1 VPEPDLQGLQSAL
14 AELREKTGEEVLFF
28 FAGEA
33 EWPEGTELD
42 PETGR
47 PYDPLI
53 EPTTNK
59 APQPLFITCSVAF
72 RPSYREDTDESRLGN
87 LKVNQVLLSM
97 SITEWD
103 LVASAVS
110 FNIKEDN
117 YLIVKS
123 TADGIGSDYRQLVW
137 GERQG
142 NPLEVPPP
150 EEEPP
155 EEEPPEEEG
164 P

>member
-1 VPEPDLQGLQSAL
+1 MPDPDLAGLQNAL

-28 FAGEA
+28 FE
-33 EWPEGTELD
+33 ETLEYPPGTEID
-42 PETGR
+42 PETGK

-53 EPTTNK
+53 EPTK
-59 APQPLFITCSVAF
+59 GESDDPLFIKCSVAF
-72 RPSYREDTDESRLGN
+72 RPSFAEDTEESRIGN
-87 LKVNQVLLSM
+87 IKVNQVLLSM

-110 FNIKEDN
+110 FNVKADN

-123 TADGIGSDYRQLVW
+123 TRDGIGSDYRQLVW

-142 NPLEVPPP
+142 NPLEAPAP
-150 EEEPP
+150 
-155 EEEPPEEEG
+155 EEG

>member
-1 VPEPDLQGLQSAL
+1 MPDPDLAGLQSAL

-33 EWPEGTELD
+33 EWPEGTELN

-47 PYDPLI
+47 PWDPLI
-53 EPTTNK
+53 EPTSTD
-59 APQPLFITCSVAF
+59 APDPLFIQCSVAF
-72 RPSYREDTDESRLGN
+72 RPSFREDTDESRLGD

-97 SITEWD
+97 SLAEWD

-142 NPLEVPPP
+142 TPEEAPEEP
-150 EEEPP
+150 EEE
-155 EEEPPEEEG
+155 EEP
-164 P
+164 